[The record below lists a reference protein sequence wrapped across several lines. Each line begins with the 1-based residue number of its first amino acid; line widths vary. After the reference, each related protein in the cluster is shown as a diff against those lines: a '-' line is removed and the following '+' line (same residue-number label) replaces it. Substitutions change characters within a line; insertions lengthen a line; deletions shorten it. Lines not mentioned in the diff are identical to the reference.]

1 MNDADARDICELCI
15 RGLTPPEAI
24 TFILRDKYGLGNSA
38 TARKLSEVLK
48 RHISPQA
55 ASNFYLK
62 ACTKIALGFKGAS
75 GE

>member
-1 MNDADARDICELCI
+1 MDDSDARDIYELCI

-24 TFILRDKYGLGNSA
+24 TLILRDKYGFGNSA
-38 TARKLSEVLK
+38 TARELSELLN
-48 RHISPQA
+48 RDISPQA

-62 ACTKIALGFKGAS
+62 ARAKLALGFKGGS